1 METKKIFTINNV
13 DIVVTDENLIPI
25 KPICEALGI
34 DAKVQR
40 QKIQEDEDLCSV
52 GVLSTSTGADG
63 KQYEMYCLPHQ
74 YVYGWLFTINP
85 KNVKP
90 EAKETVRKYRK
101 ECYEILYNH
110 FSGQQKRLTRQL
122 AMEKSLLAERDA
134 VEELEKN
141 LKEQL
146 GITKKQKVEIDRKI
160 ERIRQE
166 RFTNEPTLF
175 P

>member
-13 DIVVTDENLIPI
+13 DIVVTDDAQVPV
-25 KPICEALGI
+25 KPICEALGV
-34 DAKVQR
+34 AYER
-40 QKIQEDEDLCSV
+40 QFSKLKEDEDFSSV
-52 GVLSTSTGADG
+52 ITLRVTTGADG
-63 KQYEMYCLPHQ
+63 KQYEMVCLPHQ
-74 YVYGWLFTINP
+74 FIYGWLFTINP

-90 EAKETVRKYRK
+90 EAKESVRKYRK
-101 ECYEILYNH
+101 ACYDALYHH
-110 FSGQQKRLTRQL
+110 FNGLQQRRNEQD
-122 AMEKSLLAERDA
+122 AMGKSLLAERDA

-141 LKEQL
+141 LKEQMN
-146 GITKKQKVEIDRKI
+146 ITKKQKVEIDRKI